1 MTKKIP
7 SKRKYDSSRRK
18 AQAQETQAQILSA
31 AEELFIERG
40 YAGTSIESIAQKTG
54 VAPETVY
61 SVFGNKRALL
71 SRVVDMTVVGDGQPI
86 PLLARSY
93 IQDVAAERDQKRQIQ
108 MFAKR
113 IQLIMSRVAP
123 MFEVMRSAA
132 KAEPEIA
139 GILKKYLNGRMEG
152 MNFFIECVTANGSLR
167 KSIDKQMAVETI
179 WTLTSAEVYNL
190 LRVDRGWSSD
200 EYEYWLAETLI
211 RLLLP

>member
-40 YAGTSIESIAQKTG
+40 YTGTTIESIAQKTG
-54 VAPETVY
+54 VALETVY
-61 SVFGNKRALL
+61 SIFGNKRALL

-93 IQDVAAERDQKRQIQ
+93 IQDVAAERDQTRQIQ

-132 KAEPEIA
+132 KTEPEIA
-139 GILKKYLNGRMEG
+139 GILKKYLNRRMEG

-167 KSIDKQMAVETI
+167 KSMDKQMAVETI
-179 WTLTSAEVYNL
+179 WALTSAEVYNL